1 MKLTQGQ
8 QSQEMEKDAALVR
21 SVKRLKLTFSI
32 LFIDQLPFGF
42 MQPKEFSQ
50 IQFLLVVMI
59 RAVQQPLWV

>member
-1 MKLTQGQ
+1 
-8 QSQEMEKDAALVR
+8 MEKDAALVR